1 MTRHLKCSGIAHP
14 LPKKRGGDI
23 HSPNPLLCTYT
34 GVMVFIN
41 QEQKVQTLPLQ
52 CERLVVFL
60 RKTAKGE
67 GGGGGEC
74 NTPIHCV
81 CLDRGATASLGFFR
95 GGGGGTL
102 KSACAL
108 YLMHT

>member
-67 GGGGGEC
+67 GGAGNVTRPYIVSVWIEGLLL
-74 NTPIHCV
+74 V
-81 CLDRGATASLGFFR
+81 WAFL
-95 GGGGGTL
+95 GGGGGGGGHL
-102 KSACAL
+102 KVHVHSI
-108 YLMHT
+108 